1 MPTVN
6 IVPFP
11 GAPGAVGPRGVQGI
25 PGDRGLTGPIGPIG
39 ETGEVGEIGAVGPT
53 GDATLYT
60 PAVPGNWN
68 IGPTTIAEALDEL
81 ASRLRLAE
89 GS

>member
-11 GAPGAVGPRGVQGI
+11 GAPGATGPRGLQGI
-25 PGDRGLTGPIGPIG
+25 QGDTGLTGPIGPIG
-39 ETGEVGEIGAVGPT
+39 LSGAEGPLGPTGLT
-53 GDATLYT
+53 GDATVYT
-60 PAVPGNWN
+60 PAVPGDWN
-68 IGPTTIAEALDEL
+68 VGPTTIAQALDEI
-81 ASRLRLAE
+81 AARLRTAE

>member
-11 GAPGAVGPRGVQGI
+11 GAPGATGPRGLQGI
-25 PGDRGLTGPIGPIG
+25 QGDTGLTGPIGPIG
-39 ETGEVGEIGAVGPT
+39 LSGAEGPLGPTGLT
-53 GDATLYT
+53 GDATVYI
-60 PAVPGNWN
+60 PGDWN
-68 IGPTTIAEALDEL
+68 VGPTTIAQALDEL
-81 ASRLRLAE
+81 AARLRTAE

>member
-60 PAVPGNWN
+60 PSVPGNWN

-81 ASRLRLAE
+81 AARLRTAE